1 MPDSVHYV
9 LIGIIAVVFVLFVLA
24 RRFPHIGWL
33 QNFRLQRPY
42 DSSRDRH
49 LDNAWMTSGVVPPRR
64 GTFRETMADARAE
77 FREFRAAL
85 PQLPPEEKAK
95 ARRRTNVYAGI
106 QLILLGVLLPFG
118 LYILK
123 MMLFFSSVSRTENIV
138 VFSMSGM
145 CILLGIIAILRSG
158 KD

>member
-9 LIGIIAVVFVLFVLA
+9 LIGVIAVVFVLFVLA
-24 RRFPHIGWL
+24 RRFPHIDWL
-33 QNFRLQRPY
+33 QHFRLQRPY

-64 GTFRETMADARAE
+64 GTFRETMEDARKE
-77 FREFRAAL
+77 FREFRAAM

-95 ARRRTNVYAGI
+95 GRRRSKVYGGA
-106 QLILLGVLLPFG
+106 QLILLGIALPFG
-118 LYILK
+118 FHILK
-123 MMLFFSSVSRTENIV
+123 MMLFFSSVSRTETIILYGL
-138 VFSMSGM
+138 SGT
-145 CILLGIIAILRSG
+145 CVIAGIIAIMLSG